1 MALGVLQQ
9 HELDEEQPLEYDFL
23 FRGNKWHLLHQYGC
37 KHNICYFQCLVLDVQ
52 DGDPVTEL
60 LLKHVLEEDVG
71 PLEVELEMDDN
82 NRTLQLVL
90 EHDDMLRLALLYLA
104 VQRVIHATRELVT
117 HYNVHDCM
125 DF

>member
-23 FRGNKWHLLHQYGC
+23 FHGNKWHLLHRYGC
-37 KHNICYFQCLVLDVQ
+37 KHNICYFQCLDLDVQ

-71 PLEVELEMDDN
+71 PLEVE
-82 NRTLQLVL
+82 
-90 EHDDMLRLALLYLA
+90 
-104 VQRVIHATRELVT
+104 
-117 HYNVHDCM
+117 
-125 DF
+125 